1 MKKLFALMLALC
13 LLGSCC
19 AVAEEGTKEISWGDV
34 EAISALHK
42 GSFQAIADTGL
53 IMYVPNSFA
62 AVELTEEQIAQGNF
76 FLLKDENNYRVSAM
90 LQSLG
95 TLELSDFVAE
105 QLKAGATEMEEVA
118 INGISAM
125 SYEFEVNGEKI
136 GCIAFYN
143 NTDNTVLTLSFAPA
157 NDEAYQE
164 IIALMSGSIQAAE

>member
-1 MKKLFALMLALC
+1 MKKLFALTLALC

-19 AVAEEGTKEISWGDV
+19 AFAEEGTKEISWGDV
-34 EAISALHK
+34 EAISALHE

-53 IMYVPNSFA
+53 VMYVPNSFA

-118 INGISAM
+118 LNGIPAM
-125 SYEFEVNGEKI
+125 SFEWDANGEKI

-143 NTDNTVLTLSFAPA
+143 DTDNTVLTLSFAPA

-164 IIALMSGSIQAAE
+164 IIALMTGSIQAAQ

>member
-34 EAISALHK
+34 EAISALHE

-76 FLLKDENNYRVSAM
+76 S
-90 LQSLG
+90 
-95 TLELSDFVAE
+95 
-105 QLKAGATEMEEVA
+105 TEMEEVA
-118 INGISAM
+118 LNGIPAM
-125 SYEFEVNGEKI
+125 SFEFDVNGEKI

-143 NTDNTVLTLSFAPA
+143 DTDNTVLTLSFAPA